1 MKLLDRYVTRQFLFT
16 FFMLVL
22 GLPLLFII
30 GDITDNIDSYMDRG
44 VPMGRLGLAYVYQ
57 FPQFMVYAFP
67 IAALVATVFTIGSLT
82 RHQEITAAKA
92 GGVSFW
98 RLFVPIGLLSIVL
111 SAGAFGLSEVVPITL
126 RRAAELRGE
135 ATTGPRMGPR
145 INFVFQTEREGILS
159 ARRLDA
165 GTGELVELALERN
178 ATDRAPGM
186 HLMARRAVWRQRG
199 GWRLEDGW
207 KRTLHAD
214 GRETAEKFDTLSL
227 PGLVEEPEDLMA
239 EPREP
244 EQMRYAEMSRFI
256 GAIQRSGG
264 DANPLR
270 VEQAQKVAVPLA
282 VIVIVLFGA
291 PLVTSSNRGGAAY
304 GVGISLGITIIYMLL
319 FRVGKALG
327 SSGALDPLVAAWGP
341 NALFLA
347 AGLVLMARVR
357 T

>member
-1 MKLLDRYVTRQFLFT
+1 MKLLDRYLTRQFLLT

-30 GDITDNIDSYMDRG
+30 GDITDNIDTYMDRG
-44 VPMGRLGLAYVYQ
+44 VPMGRMGLAYVYQ
-57 FPQFMVYAFP
+57 FPLFMVYAFP
-67 IAALVATVFTIGSLT
+67 IAALVATVFTIGGMT

-98 RLFVPIGLLSIVL
+98 RLFIPVWLLSILL
-111 SAGAFGLSEVVPITL
+111 SAGAFGLSEVVPASL

-135 ATTGPRMGPR
+135 AGAFTQTGPR

-159 ARRLDA
+159 ARRLDTS
-165 GTGELVELALERN
+165 TGELSELALEKN
-178 ATDRAPGM
+178 ATARQPGM
-186 HLMARRAVWRQRG
+186 HLMARRAVWRQKG

-207 KRTLHAD
+207 RREFPAD
-214 GRETAEKFDTLSL
+214 GSEKAVRFDTLSV
-227 PGLVEEPEDLMA
+227 PGLVETPEDLMA

-244 EQMRYAEMSRFI
+244 EQMRYAEMTRFI
-256 GAIQRSGG
+256 GAIERSGG
-264 DANPLR
+264 DAAPLR
-270 VEQAQKVAVPLA
+270 VEQAQKLAVPLA

-291 PLVTSSNRGGAAY
+291 PLATSSNRGGAAY
-304 GVGISLGITIIYMLL
+304 GVGISLGITIVYMLL
-319 FRVGKALG
+319 FRVGKAIG
-327 SSGALDPLVAAWGP
+327 SSGAIDPLIAAWGP
-341 NALFLA
+341 NLLFLV

>member
-1 MKLLDRYVTRQFLFT
+1 MKLLDRYVLRQFLVT

-30 GDITDNIDSYMDRG
+30 ADITDNVDRYLDRG
-44 VPMGRLGLAYVYQ
+44 VSLGRLALSYVFQ

-67 IAALVATVFTIGSLT
+67 IAALVATVFTIGGLT

-98 RLFVPIGLLSIVL
+98 RMFVPLGLLSVAL
-111 SAGAFGLSEVVPITL
+111 AAGAFGLSELLPASL
-126 RRAAELRGE
+126 ARRAELIGE
-135 ATTGPRMGPR
+135 ATTRASGPR
-145 INFVFQTEREGILS
+145 INFVFQTEREGVLS

-165 GTGELVELALERN
+165 STGEIIDLVLERN
-178 ATDRAPGM
+178 ASGEAPGV
-186 HLMARRAVWRQRG
+186 HLMARRAIWRPVG

-207 KRTLHAD
+207 RRELHAD
-214 GRETAEKFDTLSL
+214 GTERAVKFDTLAL
-227 PGLVEEPEDLMA
+227 PGLVEEPEDLLA

-244 EQMRYAEMSRFI
+244 EMMRYAEVARFV
-256 GAIQRSGG
+256 GAIERSGG
-264 DANPLR
+264 DAAGLK
-270 VEQAQKVAVPLA
+270 VEQAQKLAVPAA

-291 PLVTSSNRGGAAY
+291 PLVTSPGRGGTAY
-304 GVGISLGITIIYMLL
+304 GVGVSLGITIIYMLL

-327 SSGALDPLVAAWGP
+327 SSGAIDPLWAAWGP
-341 NALFLA
+341 NVLFLA
-347 AGLVLMARVR
+347 AGVVLMARVR

>member
-1 MKLLDRYVTRQFLFT
+1 MKLLDRYVVRQFLLT

-30 GDITDNIDSYMDRG
+30 GDITDNIDTYMDRG
-44 VPMGRLGLAYVYQ
+44 VAMGKLGLAYVYQ

-67 IAALVATVFTIGSLT
+67 IAALVATVFTIGGLT

-98 RLFVPIGLLSIVL
+98 RLFVPIGILSVVL
-111 SAGAFGLSEVVPITL
+111 SGGAFALSELVPITL
-126 RRAAELRGE
+126 RKAAALRGE
-135 ATTGPRMGPR
+135 AVTTGLGGPR
-145 INFVFQTEREGILS
+145 INFVFQTEREGVLS

-165 GTGELVELALERN
+165 GTGELAELALERN
-178 ATDRAPGM
+178 ATEKAPGV
-186 HLMARRAVWRQRG
+186 HLFARRAVWRQRG

-207 KRTLHAD
+207 RRTLWAD
-214 GRETAEKFDTLSL
+214 GREQAVRFDTLRV
-227 PGLVEEPEDLMA
+227 PGLVETPEDLMA

-244 EQMRYAEMSRFI
+244 EQMRYAEMTRFI
-256 GAIQRSGG
+256 GAIERSGG
-264 DANPLR
+264 DAAPLR
-270 VEQAQKVAVPLA
+270 VERAQKLAVPLA

-291 PLVTSSNRGGAAY
+291 PLVTSSSRGGAAY

-319 FRVGKALG
+319 FRVGKAIG
-327 SSGALDPLVAAWGP
+327 SSGAIDPLVAAWGP

-347 AGLVLMARVR
+347 AGLVLMLRVR

>member
-1 MKLLDRYVTRQFLFT
+1 MKLLDRYILRQFLLT
-16 FFMLVL
+16 FIMLVL

-30 GDITDNIDSYMDRG
+30 GDITDNIDTYMDRG
-44 VPMGRLGLAYVYQ
+44 VPIARLGLAYVYQ

-67 IAALVATVFTIGSLT
+67 IAALVATVFTIGGLT

-98 RLFVPIGLLSIVL
+98 RLFVPVGLLSIVL
-111 SAGAFGLSEVVPITL
+111 SAGAFGLSEVVPASM
-126 RRAAELRGE
+126 RKAAALRGE
-135 ATTGPRMGPR
+135 AVTQAANGPR

-159 ARRLDA
+159 VRRLDA
-165 GTGELVELALERN
+165 GTGEMTELALERN
-178 ATDRAPGM
+178 ATDKTPGV
-186 HLMARRAVWRQRG
+186 HLMARRAVWRQKG

-214 GRETAEKFDTLSL
+214 GREQAVRFDTLSV
-227 PGLVEEPEDLMA
+227 PGLVEMPEDLMA
-239 EPREP
+239 EPRDP
-244 EQMRYAEMSRFI
+244 EQMRYAEVTRFV
-256 GAIQRSGG
+256 GAIERSGG
-264 DANPLR
+264 DALPLR
-270 VEQAQKVAVPLA
+270 VEQALKLSVPLA

-291 PLVTSSNRGGAAY
+291 PLVTSSSRGGTAY

-327 SSGALDPLVAAWGP
+327 SSGAIDPMVAAWGP
-341 NALFLA
+341 NLLFLV
-347 AGLVLMARVR
+347 AGLVLMVRVR